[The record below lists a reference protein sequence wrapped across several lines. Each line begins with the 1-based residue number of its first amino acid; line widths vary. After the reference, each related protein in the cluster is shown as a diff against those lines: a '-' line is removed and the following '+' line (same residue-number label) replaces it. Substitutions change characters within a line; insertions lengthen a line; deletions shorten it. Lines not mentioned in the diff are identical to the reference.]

1 MARERVQTRCDADTA
16 ESVEDFAEEK
26 ELSES
31 EAVRRL
37 LRAGLNVH
45 GYDVDGLTVKYRA
58 QQRGTVQMILLLGI
72 FGLLVYI
79 IVAGGMI

>member
-16 ESVEDFAEEK
+16 ESIEDFAEEK

-58 QQRGTVQMILLLGI
+58 AQRGTVPMILLLGI

>member
-16 ESVEDFAEEK
+16 ESIEDFADEK

-37 LRAGLNVH
+37 LRAGLHLH
-45 GYDVDGLTVKYRA
+45 GYDVDGLTIKGRA
-58 QQRGTVQMILLLGI
+58 YQRGTVKTILLLGI
-72 FGLLVYI
+72 LGLLVYI